1 MAVVSRQE
9 NHLTTKQHQIY
20 KCSLPDI
27 FGLRKFWEKKYSLPD
42 MIFGLRK
49 ILAKKHP
56 QTTKIKSLLNQ
67 IFEPWCYERIIIS
80 QPIHQVHC
88 RYWISSNFHCLF
100 SLSTH
105 PHNVLL
111 RHKHS
116 ADVGIHA
123 GYSLSLSLKSSMM
136 VTRPPIWLTIQTQ
149 EGPIQ
154 DPKGS
159 QELPMFLRS
168 AFIHLSFQFL
178 VVVVEVNK
186 N

>member
-154 DPKGS
+154 DQKAAKSFPCFSGQHS
-159 QELPMFLRS
+159 
-168 AFIHLSFQFL
+168 FISHSSSL
-178 VVVVEVNK
+178 
-186 N
+186 